1 MRTAGLQPLRVGR
14 DVDSNSAR
22 RVDDRFGDGQRGGAL
37 GIAPSQHRLWG
48 LGGAKPPPQGFEAFF
63 RKNYHA
69 VAVLAAVGEDSS

>member
-1 MRTAGLQPLRVGR
+1 MPDAVVFSLSRLAAVAADRLAPL
-14 DVDSNSAR
+14 
-22 RVDDRFGDGQRGGAL
+22 AL
-37 GIAPSQHRLWG
+37 TLVVWG

>member
-1 MRTAGLQPLRVGR
+1 MP
-14 DVDSNSAR
+14 NS
-22 RVDDRFGDGQRGGAL
+22 
-37 GIAPSQHRLWG
+37 PG

>member
-1 MRTAGLQPLRVGR
+1 MAVEWA
-14 DVDSNSAR
+14 VSNSGTV
-22 RVDDRFGDGQRGGAL
+22 VDEVVLLLITLKCVWGRGLLRPGV
-37 GIAPSQHRLWG
+37 G